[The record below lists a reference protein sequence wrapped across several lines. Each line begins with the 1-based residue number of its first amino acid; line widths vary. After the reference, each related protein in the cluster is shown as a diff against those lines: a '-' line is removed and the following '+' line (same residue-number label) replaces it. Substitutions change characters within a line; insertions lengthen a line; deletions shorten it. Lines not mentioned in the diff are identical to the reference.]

1 MKQANMLKTA
11 AVFLAAAFFI
21 TFLALGGVTAPDQA
35 QTPQPSTDTSEYRAV
50 WFSYTDLQQML
61 VGKTKA
67 QFILAVDSAFSHCK
81 DLGLNRAVVQVRPFS
96 YAMMGGE
103 SIENADLYI
112 VGASQ
117 AETYR
122 DWFGPLPQGLQN
134 AGEVMEM
141 NGIPMG
147 VKVYDAATRTGAAAA
162 FILYED
168 PSKPAE
174 DYYLF
179 CGIGSLHVQGHENA
193 LDDQAVSCALQL
205 MELP

>member
-1 MKQANMLKTA
+1 MKKLK
-11 AVFLAAAFFI
+11 AFFDLFPMMLLWLVLSI
-21 TFLALGGVTAPDQA
+21 ILWGFVFNHLTDAPPENKIVIFIDAAL
-35 QTPQPSTDTSEYRAV
+35 TDETR
-50 WFSYTDLQQML
+50 
-61 VGKTKA
+61 
-67 QFILAVDSAFSHCK
+67 LAVQLEEETVSPVK
-81 DLGLNRAVVQVRPFS
+81 MVQVRPFS

-179 CGIGSLHVQGHENA
+179 CGVGSLHVQGHENA